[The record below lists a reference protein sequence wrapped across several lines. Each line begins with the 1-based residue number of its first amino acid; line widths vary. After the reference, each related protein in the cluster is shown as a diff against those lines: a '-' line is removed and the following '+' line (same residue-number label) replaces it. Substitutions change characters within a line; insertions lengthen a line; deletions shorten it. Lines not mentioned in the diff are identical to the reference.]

1 MIQAFP
7 DANLVK
13 NFEYMPFIHKLSLTL
28 FDFCKKAI

>member
-13 NFEYMPFIHKLSLTL
+13 NFKYMLFIHKLSLTL